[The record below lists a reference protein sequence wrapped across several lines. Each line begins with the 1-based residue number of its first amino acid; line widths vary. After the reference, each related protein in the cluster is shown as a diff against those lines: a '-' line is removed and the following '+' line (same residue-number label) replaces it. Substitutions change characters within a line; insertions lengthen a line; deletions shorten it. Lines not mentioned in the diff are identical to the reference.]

1 MPIFWILPQ
10 NLAEQILHVQKE
22 FGIRAVRLGIPG
34 KYAPKESAYILERSM
49 ERFCHKV
56 KT

>member
-10 NLAEQILHVQKE
+10 NLAEQILHEKE
-22 FGIRAVRLGIPG
+22 FGIRADLVLGIPG

-49 ERFCHKV
+49 ERFAAK
-56 KT
+56 